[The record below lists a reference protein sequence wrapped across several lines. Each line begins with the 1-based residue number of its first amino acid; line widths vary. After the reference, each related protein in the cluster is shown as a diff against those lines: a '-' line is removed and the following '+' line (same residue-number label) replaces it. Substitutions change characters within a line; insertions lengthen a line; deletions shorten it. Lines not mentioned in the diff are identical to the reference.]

1 VIGSLSSADS
11 PSICPRK
18 EVGRR
23 AEEFAF
29 SSAENACLV
38 KVQTSLEP
46 QAQGEMCRINNA
58 PALSAAVVDG
68 DAISALVGKDGRF
81 EQQQPATA
89 GMFYWDAGH
98 EEPHR
103 QR

>member
-1 VIGSLSSADS
+1 
-11 PSICPRK
+11 
-18 EVGRR
+18 
-23 AEEFAF
+23 
-29 SSAENACLV
+29 
-38 KVQTSLEP
+38 
-46 QAQGEMCRINNA
+46 MCRINNA

-89 GMFYWDAGH
+89 GMFYWDADH